1 MTQDDKNWVETHGTI
16 IEAQRVWNRDSTSHR
31 LRLHFRDTSGASRWY
46 SAFSPVDEIIEKSL
60 NLNPPMKPVVFG
72 EGSPISLNSGPWQI
86 WYDVDKQ
93 DRPSVKKALY
103 PDPNAQP
110 QQQPQVQPQPQPQ
123 AQPQAQPQVQPLTKE
138 EQIARSVGAYMIRDM
153 SGIQGLDEL
162 EHRLPQIKR
171 ILDQLGPM
179 VFSSSY
185 KLVSDEKILDEDY
198 EV

>member
-110 QQQPQVQPQPQPQ
+110 QQQPQVQPQPQ
-123 AQPQAQPQVQPLTKE
+123 AQQLTKE
-138 EQIARSVGAYMIRDM
+138 EQIARAVAAKMIREM
-153 SGIQGLDEL
+153 SGIQTLDEL
-162 EHRLPQIKR
+162 EQELPRIKR